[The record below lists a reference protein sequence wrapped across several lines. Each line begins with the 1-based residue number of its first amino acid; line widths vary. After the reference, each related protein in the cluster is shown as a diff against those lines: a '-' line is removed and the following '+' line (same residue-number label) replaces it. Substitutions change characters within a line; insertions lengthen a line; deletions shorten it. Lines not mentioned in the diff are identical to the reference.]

1 MSEYVEPKETKITE
15 QETLVEMFTPIIDKI
30 AEMPEVEDTFFGID
44 GEKERTLNI
53 QITLT
58 PEAAE
63 IPYIRICPEMRK
75 RLCVKGGK

>member
-1 MSEYVEPKETKITE
+1 MTE
-15 QETLVEMFTPIIDKI
+15 QETLVETFTPIIDKI
-30 AEMPEVEDTFFGID
+30 AEMSEVEDVFLGID

-58 PEAAE
+58 PEASE